1 MYRRLDA
8 EFVANGLGAAPQG
21 QGQGAPYL
29 SIHPS
34 RSPRIHTKI
43 GTVNIDFGGALF
55 RSTTRLVGGTCMT
68 YMLYHNNDH
77 NDRNRVGIQLGIHAW
92 MVSKVQARSY
102 RNTRIIMIIII

>member
-92 MVSKVQARSY
+92 MVSKSTSKILPYKIV
-102 RNTRIIMIIII
+102 IIII